1 MIKKQKLVFFLM
13 TLLLLIPWGI
23 SAHAESSNQKQFIYD
38 GAELLTKKEVAE
50 LEALTRERSKE
61 RNTAFIIITVKDTKG
76 KTVVQYMEDFYDD
89 EAPGYNKP
97 HGNTAILILDMKKR
111 DVYLAGFKKAE
122 KYLDSDRLDQIRN
135 QITPD
140 LSDGAYFEAFSDFIT
155 TSHEYMG
162 YEPGVNP
169 ENILFKLWFQLTV
182 SIIAAGVIV
191 GIMAYQSGGTVT
203 VNAET
208 YMNSKQSSVIEQHDN
223 YVRQT
228 VTKVKQSSDNSGSGG
243 GGGTTSGGHS
253 YSGSGGKF

>member
-13 TLLLLIPWGI
+13 MLLLLLPWGEL
-23 SAHAESSNQKQFIYD
+23 AHAELSNQKQFIYD
-38 GAELLTKKEVAE
+38 GAELLTKKEVAK
-50 LEALTRERSKE
+50 LEALASERSKE

-89 EAPGYNKP
+89 QAPGYNKP

-122 KYLDSDRLDQIRN
+122 KYLDSERLELIRN
-135 QITPD
+135 QITPN
-140 LSDGAYFEAFSDFIT
+140 LSDGAYFQAFSDYIT
-155 TSHEYMG
+155 TSHKYMG

-169 ENILFKLWFQLTV
+169 ESILFKLWFQLTV

-191 GIMAYQSGGTVT
+191 GIMAYVSGGTVT

-208 YMNSKQSSVIEQHDN
+208 YINNKESSVVEKHDN

-228 VTKVKQSSDNSGSGG
+228 VTKVKQSSDDSGS